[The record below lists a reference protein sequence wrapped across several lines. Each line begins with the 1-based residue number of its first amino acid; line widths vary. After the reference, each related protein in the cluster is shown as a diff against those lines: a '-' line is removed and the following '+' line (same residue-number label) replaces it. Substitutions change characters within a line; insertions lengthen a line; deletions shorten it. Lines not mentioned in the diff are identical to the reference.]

1 MPWAARLVHAAR
13 IEGYE
18 FPRDNL
24 QSAHKRLRALLD
36 PALCEEFELA
46 ARGVSSPPPP
56 VPLQP
61 DEMDKNKRLRLVP
74 NWRRKQGSGAYEP
87 CLEIFGYS
95 ILAVFSAPNALL
107 KNNRLGWRWD
117 GDARYL
123 WSLDAAG
130 LARTGCGSF
139 EKAAREISLRCA
151 PHREFTV
158 VRPAEAGKAADALRV
173 VSSATP
179 TEDEPEPE
187 IKVVA
192 SRTPDEVEE
201 DKLRAAKRN
210 GTYVDLTLSHAS
222 AQPTLETPP
231 QVASARVKTE
241 PGAGGPQRT
250 PPSSRPPS
258 AKVPYASPKQPSP
271 SARAPSP
278 IPEKCPECHQA
289 VVTRT
294 ARKGLP
300 HNVGRQFI
308 TCPKRG
314 CLGEQLVWRWAD
326 GSAPCGP
333 EAQTRFEQ
341 HAQRHGLAGCDED
354 QVLFG

>member
-1 MPWAARLVHAAR
+1 M
-13 IEGYE
+13 
-18 FPRDNL
+18 
-24 QSAHKRLRALLD
+24 
-36 PALCEEFELA
+36 
-46 ARGVSSPPPP
+46 
-56 VPLQP
+56 
-61 DEMDKNKRLRLVP
+61 
-74 NWRRKQGSGAYEP
+74 
-87 CLEIFGYS
+87 
-95 ILAVFSAPNALL
+95 
-107 KNNRLGWRWD
+107 
-117 GDARYL
+117 
-123 WSLDAAG
+123 
-130 LARTGCGSF
+130 
-139 EKAAREISLRCA
+139 
-151 PHREFTV
+151 
-158 VRPAEAGKAADALRV
+158 RV

-187 IKVVA
+187 IEVVA